1 MGMLNIIICRTCGD
15 KAEAE
20 LANNQKE
27 LADVG
32 MLELRCRRC
41 ATPTRWG
48 LAENYRQVDRRSA
61 DRRGGAER
69 RRSSRASTDRRR
81 GSIRRFERRTARKG

>member
-1 MGMLNIIICRTCGD
+1 MVNIIICRTCGD

-41 ATPTRWG
+41 GIISRWG
-48 LAENYRQVDRRSA
+48 LAENYRRVDRRTA
-61 DRRGGAER
+61 DRRRSAER
-69 RRSSRASTDRRR
+69 RRQPRASADRRR